1 MAATTATF
9 SELRTALATQLAT
22 IRGLR
27 TAATVP
33 DNPAPPVAVIV
44 PVNVEYDVSFGRG
57 TDLYTFSVLLIVG
70 RMSERA
76 AQTTLDAYI
85 NPTGATSVKA
95 AINADPTLGGACQS
109 ARVTNMVNYGSLIV
123 GDTEYLSADFQI
135 TIYA

>member
-9 SELRTALATQLAT
+9 SGLRTALATQLAT
-22 IRGLR
+22 IRSLR

-33 DNPAPPVAVIV
+33 DNPAPPVAVVV
-44 PVNVEYDVSFGRG
+44 PVNVEYDTSFGRG
-57 TDLYTFSVLLIVG
+57 MDTYTFSVLLIVG
-70 RMSERA
+70 RMSERS

-85 NPTGATSVKA
+85 NPTGATSIKA

>member
-9 SELRTALATQLAT
+9 SGLRTALAAQLAT
-22 IRGLR
+22 IRSLR

-44 PVNVEYDVSFGRG
+44 PVNVEYDTSFGRG
-57 TDLYTFSVLLIVG
+57 TDTYTFSVLLIVG

-85 NPTGATSVKA
+85 NPTGATSIKA

>member
-9 SELRTALATQLAT
+9 SGLRTALATQLAT

-44 PVNVEYDVSFGRG
+44 PVNVEYDTSFGRG
-57 TDLYTFSVLLIVG
+57 TDTYTSSVLLIVG

-85 NPTGATSVKA
+85 NPTGATSIKA

>member
-9 SELRTALATQLAT
+9 SGLRTALATQLAT
-22 IRGLR
+22 IRSLR

-44 PVNVEYDVSFGRG
+44 PVNVEYDTSFGRG
-57 TDLYTFSVLLIVG
+57 TDTYTFSVLLIVG
-70 RMSERA
+70 RMSERS

-85 NPTGATSVKA
+85 NPTGATSIKA
-95 AINADPTLGGACQS
+95 AVNADPTLGGACQS

>member
-9 SELRTALATQLAT
+9 SGLRTALAAQLAT

-44 PVNVEYDVSFGRG
+44 PVNVEYDTSFGRG
-57 TDLYTFSVLLIVG
+57 TDTYTFSVLLIVG

-85 NPTGATSVKA
+85 NPTGATSIKA

>member
-9 SELRTALATQLAT
+9 SGLRTALAAQLAT

-44 PVNVEYDVSFGRG
+44 PVNVEYDTSFGRG
-57 TDLYTFSVLLIVG
+57 TDTYTFSVLLIVG
-70 RMSERA
+70 RMSERT

-85 NPTGATSVKA
+85 NPTGATSIKA

>member
-9 SELRTALATQLAT
+9 SGLRTALATQLAT
-22 IRGLR
+22 IRSLR

-44 PVNVEYDVSFGRG
+44 PVNVEYDTSFGRG
-57 TDLYTFSVLLIVG
+57 TDTYTFSVLLIVG

-85 NPTGATSVKA
+85 NPTGATSIKA

>member
-9 SELRTALATQLAT
+9 SGLRTALATQLAT

-44 PVNVEYDVSFGRG
+44 PVNVEYDTSFGRG
-57 TDLYTFSVLLIVG
+57 TDTYTFSVLLIVG
-70 RMSERA
+70 RMSERS

-95 AINADPTLGGACQS
+95 AVNADPTLGGACQS

>member
-1 MAATTATF
+1 MTATTATF
-9 SELRTALATQLAT
+9 SGLRIALAAQLAT

-57 TDLYTFSVLLIVG
+57 TDTYTFSVLLIVG

-85 NPTGATSVKA
+85 NPTGATSIKA
-95 AINADPTLGGACQS
+95 AINTDPTLGGACQS

>member
-1 MAATTATF
+1 MTETTATF
-9 SELRTALATQLAT
+9 SGLRTALAAQLAT

-44 PVNVEYDVSFGRG
+44 PVNVEYDTSFGRG
-57 TDLYTFSVLLIVG
+57 TDTYTFSVLLIVG

-85 NPTGATSVKA
+85 NPTGATSIKA
-95 AINADPTLGGACQS
+95 AINTDPTLGGACQS